1 MICKGSDVHFNGGS
15 CRTNYAA
22 MKTNAFEGGT
32 VYKYPE
38 SHKQCQLWIQSLPNQ
53 SKSLKIT
60 HNTHICYKPFPLD
73 CPKKKIPGDA
83 LVLTVVPSIFGETN
97 SDYVMQT
104 ATPTRKLVKLKR
116 NFTVKSRAQ
125 IQKHMMI
132 KFWIQLF
139 PSVFLE
145 RIAISFLQSF

>member
-1 MICKGSDVHFNGGS
+1 MHDT
-15 CRTNYAA
+15 R
-22 MKTNAFEGGT
+22 
-32 VYKYPE
+32 
-38 SHKQCQLWIQSLPNQ
+38 
-53 SKSLKIT
+53 
-60 HNTHICYKPFPLD
+60 ICYKPFPLD

-83 LVLTVVPSIFGETN
+83 LGTVVPSIFGETN

-132 KFWIQLF
+132 KFWIRLF
-139 PSVFLE
+139 PSVFLD
-145 RIAISFLQSF
+145 RIAISFLKSFQ